1 MQLVYQ
7 KKNLDLLKQG
17 PRGIDGRLLYPASR
31 GYINFFQFAVIVC
44 LLGSSHREN
53 VDSARK
59 VDDYRNF
66 PKLFA
71 ETRLECVWKN
81 SRNAELRVFVLINAA
96 QWSTWLSAWNLAFL
110 LLFQL
115 LYALCVKTFNT
126 NRYISKS
133 YTKTKATMTEK
144 IQSGGSCSVNYY

>member
-66 PKLFA
+66 PKLCA

-96 QWSTWLSAWNLAFL
+96 QWSTWLSAWNLAFSAFISAIVCFMCENL
-110 LLFQL
+110 QYESVYFKELHKNQSYYDRENTERGQL
-115 LYALCVKTFNT
+115 
-126 NRYISKS
+126 
-133 YTKTKATMTEK
+133 
-144 IQSGGSCSVNYY
+144 